1 MLVVLLSQCLIYMR
15 FGRKG
20 PAKDLTTYIPPASE
34 REAEACVRVCLER
47 LCKRGPGCNR
57 AACEIAGSC
66 IDAALLSEANAQ
78 PEVSWLPGVQNAR
91 VEGRD
96 LQESIDYSY

>member
-34 REAEACVRVCLER
+34 REAEA
-47 LCKRGPGCNR
+47 CKRGPGCNR